1 MFVKFK
7 IRVVCSYSL
16 VLLLCFLLY
25 TFLVHTLIL
34 WHVKRHNK
42 LQSAPFSRVFVGL
55 AIFLDC
61 DDHRLVNTSLSRDW
75 FQPYFLVVIGS
86 SPRNY
91 PIQWGT
97 MEHSYV
103 FSELYGCSHP
113 YVLFVKELGNK
124 PVTVHHFDPP
134 TVVLLKHKHLSS
146 FHNSLVNNSANSV
159 WTSAFIYSRNY
170 LKVTERSVLLISSSV
185 LSSSH
190 QTFLHSVSLHLERS
204 HCCFF
209 IIIDICH
216 FEFGSWIISPRAFW
230 LIPSLMWNALCE
242 FCAITFSESGNSH
255 TKSKSA
261 GVPVDQYEHIS
272 CLWTTLFDPCFFGW
286 V

>member
-1 MFVKFK
+1 MSRGTISF
-7 IRVVCSYSL
+7 SL
-16 VLLLCFLLY
+16 
-25 TFLVHTLIL
+25 H
-34 WHVKRHNK
+34 
-42 LQSAPFSRVFVGL
+42 PFSRVFVGL

-61 DDHRLVNTSLSRDW
+61 DDHGLVNTSLSRDR

-134 TVVLLKHKHLSS
+134 TVKHKHLSS
-146 FHNSLVNNSANSV
+146 FHNSLVKNSANSV

-170 LKVTERSVLLISSSV
+170 LEVTERSVLLISSSV
-185 LSSSH
+185 WSLYFSSFYLRH
-190 QTFLHSVSLHLERS
+190 IRH
-204 HCCFF
+204 FF
-209 IIIDICH
+209 I
-216 FEFGSWIISPRAFW
+216 
-230 LIPSLMWNALCE
+230 L
-242 FCAITFSESGNSH
+242 
-255 TKSKSA
+255 
-261 GVPVDQYEHIS
+261 
-272 CLWTTLFDPCFFGW
+272 
-286 V
+286 